1 MYVFAGM
8 IIDLSHTSV
17 NTAKAALNASRAPV
31 IFSHSCAYS
40 LCNSSRNVPDDVLK
54 MVADNGG
61 VVMVNFYTY
70 LVTCNETA
78 TIKDV
83 INHIK
88 HIRAVAGIKHVGL
101 GAGYDGINMTP
112 SGLED
117 VSKYPHLLAEL
128 LEDPEWSEKDI
139 GLLAGLNALRVFS
152 QVEEVRDQWKLAE
165 MLPIEESHPP
175 IQTMCSSV
183 YS

>member
-1 MYVFAGM
+1 M

-17 NTAKAALNASRAPV
+17 NTAKAALNASKAPV

-40 LCNSSRNVPDDVLK
+40 LCNSSRNVPDDVLE
-54 MVADNGG
+54 MVANNGG

-78 TIKDV
+78 TTKDV
-83 INHIK
+83 IRHIN
-88 HIRAVAGIKHVGL
+88 HIRAVAGIEHVGL

-117 VSKYPHLLAEL
+117 VSRYPHLLAEL
-128 LEDPEWSEKDI
+128 LEDPDWSEEDI
-139 GLLAGLNALRVFS
+139 GLLAGLNVLRVFGK
-152 QVEEVRDQWKLAE
+152 VEEIRDQWKLAAIH
-165 MLPIEESHPP
+165 PSEESHPP
-175 IQTMCSSV
+175 LQGLCSSI